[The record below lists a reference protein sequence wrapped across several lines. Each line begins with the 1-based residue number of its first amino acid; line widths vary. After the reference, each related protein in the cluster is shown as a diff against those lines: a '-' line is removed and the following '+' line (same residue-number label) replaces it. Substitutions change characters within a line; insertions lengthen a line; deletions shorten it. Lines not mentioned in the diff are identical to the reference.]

1 MASQGEW
8 IGDALA
14 RFEAPLLRYA
24 ARLLGDAERARDV
37 VQETFLSLCQAD
49 RQRIEGHL
57 APWLYRVC
65 RNRALDLR
73 RKEKR
78 VQPLPTNAEQA
89 LESPEPG
96 PAAAAETR
104 QGASRVLAMVHTL
117 PESQQEAIFL
127 RFGAHMSYRQISDVT
142 GHSVSAVGVLIHK
155 AVASIRAELARADA
169 AATDRRASNQTA
181 EVIR

>member
-1 MASQGEW
+1 MATQGAW

-14 RFEAPLLRYA
+14 RYEAPLLRYA
-24 ARLLGDAERARDV
+24 TRLLGDGERARDV

-73 RKEKR
+73 RKENR
-78 VQPLPTNAEQA
+78 VQPLPQNAEQS

-96 PAAAAETR
+96 PAASAERR

-127 RFGAHMSYRQISDVT
+127 RFGGGLSYRQISEVT
-142 GHSVSAVGVLIHK
+142 GHSISNVGVLIHK
-155 AVASIRAELARADA
+155 AVKSIRAELARADA
-169 AATDRRASNQTA
+169 AANQRAA